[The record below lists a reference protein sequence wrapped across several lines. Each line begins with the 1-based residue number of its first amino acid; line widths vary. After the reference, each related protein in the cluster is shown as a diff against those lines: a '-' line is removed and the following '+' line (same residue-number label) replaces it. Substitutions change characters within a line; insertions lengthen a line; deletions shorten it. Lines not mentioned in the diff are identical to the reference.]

1 MERIRKSASQGAAKF
16 GRREAERLAEKEL
29 ARARRDATRA
39 EELLAMAKISHEA
52 ELGDMARNAATARGV
67 EGVWVK
73 LADAARHECDANK
86 AALARTEAELRT
98 VRREGRAMC
107 AAAFSA
113 MAAAAE
119 TRDRLDFRT
128 AALASAVSAIEAA
141 TVRMCP
147 DPSRDVS
154 RDAHAGSSGDPLDLD
169 AVADALS
176 APVEALGTLE
186 ELALAA
192 AAKYA
197 GDGRE
202 DGGEVEVG
210 KLEAKAC
217 AAVGGMI
224 DAARGIAAAAA
235 TSRAMHERRA
245 APLDDVAGTPTT
257 TTTAATSPMAA
268 FDRASTA
275 TSPFAVFDRAEETTT
290 THPARSP
297 PTPPSPVV
305 RVTPPPPDP
314 PWARDRLPS
323 RGRGYP
329 ASARTARVD
338 AATAREESLTA
349 SVERATTPAMA
360 RLSAIEASLSS
371 RRMSMMERIK
381 MFDKG

>member
-1 MERIRKSASQGAAKF
+1 
-16 GRREAERLAEKEL
+16 
-29 ARARRDATRA
+29 
-39 EELLAMAKISHEA
+39 MAKISHEA

-128 AALASAVSAIEAA
+128 AALVSAVSAIEAA

-245 APLDDVAGTPTT
+245 APLDDVAGTPPTT
-257 TTTAATSPMAA
+257 TTATAATSPI
-268 FDRASTA
+268 
-275 TSPFAVFDRAEETTT
+275 AVFDRAEETTT
-290 THPARSP
+290 IHPARSP

-314 PWARDRLPS
+314 PWARDRLPA